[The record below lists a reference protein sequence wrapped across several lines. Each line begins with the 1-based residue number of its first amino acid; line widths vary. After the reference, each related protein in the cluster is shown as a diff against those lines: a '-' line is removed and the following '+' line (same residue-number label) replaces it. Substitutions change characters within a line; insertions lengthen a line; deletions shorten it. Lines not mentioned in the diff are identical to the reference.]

1 MNKLPTDLIKNSQY
15 YDWFAAL
22 LLCESCHLDKKRIG
36 DLTKPSE
43 EYIRLGQKPTLL
55 FPAQAI
61 HGLNIKSNPPWLMQ
75 YFFGVFGSNGALPLH
90 LTEYAIEQE
99 KYHKDVVFSHFINIF
114 HHRALSLFYRGWRL
128 AQPTADFFPLESL
141 SFAKKIESLVG
152 VADASNENKSIWITY
167 KKLYFYTSIKKKP
180 SAIFK
185 SSEHISL
192 IQQQQRS
199 FEERL
204 NIIYKSYVFYLAK
217 SSRSLESLQLL
228 LAAFINVPIKI
239 MPNTIDYLNKQSG
252 YYSILGENESN
263 LGENLQLGAKVLS
276 AQSNIVV
283 IVGPINM
290 NSYKDFLLKNN
301 QKMFIDFIRKVIGFS
316 FNITLEF
323 MVKKKL
329 PITFK
334 EKIILGHNCWLG
346 HKAEASKGAILK
358 F

>member
-22 LLCESCHLDKKRIG
+22 LLCESRHLDKKRIG

-61 HGLNIKSNPPWLMQ
+61 YGLNTKSNPPWLMQ

-114 HHRALSLFYRGWRL
+114 HHRALSLFYRSWRL

-152 VADASNENKSIWITY
+152 VAELNNGGTQLDEINTLVQD
-167 KKLYFYTSIKKKP
+167 KKI
-180 SAIFK
+180 
-185 SSEHISL
+185 
-192 IQQQQRS
+192 

-204 NIIYKSYVFYLAK
+204 NSICKSYIFHLAK
-217 SSRSLESLQLL
+217 SSRNIETLQLL
-228 LAAFINVPIKI
+228 LASFIDAPINIKQ
-239 MPNTIDYLNKQSG
+239 NTIDYLYKQSS
-252 YYSILGENESN
+252 YYSILGKNESN

-276 AQSNIVV
+276 AQSNMVV
-283 IVGPINM
+283 VVGPIDINK
-290 NSYKDFLLKNN
+290 YKDFLLKHN
-301 QKMFIDFIRKVIGFS
+301 QYMLIDFIRKIIGLS
-316 FNITLEF
+316 FNITVEF
-323 MVKKKL
+323 IVERNYS
-329 PITFK
+329 ITFR
-334 EKIILGHNCWLG
+334 EKMILGANYWLG
-346 HKAEASKGAILK
+346 HKKKLSKGAILK